1 MKQKIYHLSV
11 ERAESGTIIDIEN
24 ASPNEMMA
32 AIQLLDDVSVL
43 TIKVD
48 YHE

>member
-1 MKQKIYHLSV
+1 MKKKIYHLVV

-24 ASPNEMMA
+24 AMPNEIMA
-32 AIQLLDDVSVL
+32 AVQLLDDVSVL